1 MKNVVLLTSM
11 LCLSF
16 IGFAQSESS
25 KPDRKISFGFN
36 LGTNYS
42 NLYAKETLP
51 DYASISNGVGASL
64 GVFMD
69 YSISKHLLFSPKI
82 ELAYNNCSVESDDET
97 EDYNIFPISLDIM
110 AHMKYKI
117 GDGKLTPYILA
128 GPNLKLPLF
137 NKPKNSSDFETD
149 PDFAI
154 DFGIGFEKLN
164 QYFILAPELRYS
176 IGLLNVNQNPFL
188 QSLNFNKISL
198 ILNFK

>member
-1 MKNVVLLTSM
+1 MKNVILLASI
-11 LCLSF
+11 LCVSLT
-16 IGFAQSESS
+16 GFAQSESN
-25 KPDRKISFGFN
+25 KPDRKTSFGFN

-51 DYASISNGVGASL
+51 AYASISNGIGASL
-64 GVFMD
+64 GLFMD

-82 ELAYNNCSVESDDET
+82 ELAYNNCSVEFADENDD
-97 EDYNIFPISLDIM
+97 YKIFPISLEIM

-117 GDGKLTPYILA
+117 GEGKVTPYILA

-137 NKPKNSSDFETD
+137 NKPKNSTDFDTD

-164 QYFILAPELRYS
+164 QYFILSPELRYS
-176 IGLLNVNQNPFL
+176 IGLINVNQNPLL